1 MAVEEGEVGGGLLSN
16 LTPRQ
21 RLVAMGS
28 FVAIVVLLISLIVLL
43 MGQKG
48 EDKFVVIVKD
58 LPAKSVGEAVAHLK
72 EKKIAYEIRDEGHSI
87 AVEKAKKDEAIID
100 LSMANLP
107 HDGRVG
113 FEIFGDKAGG
123 FISTDFEKKVALQ
136 RAMNGELSRIVQK
149 MNGIERA
156 EVMIV
161 VPEAQLF
168 QEQQLPTTAS
178 VLVKLSGGGGFT
190 QEQIEAI
197 THLIASSVPGLK
209 PQNVTISDTE
219 GHMLAAGQGS
229 GETESSKFNKELSK
243 QLEIKKDIETKL
255 QNKVTELLE
264 KIVGPGHVQAKIEA
278 KVNFDTTQMRIRNM
292 TPVIDP
298 KTNEPLPVAVKT
310 LKERSTEPKFPEGG
324 ASMPGVSTNVA
335 NQTGTTATGTTQTST
350 STTGAANTGGTINGD
365 ITTSSIK
372 GTIAGTMSS
381 NDKETDQKTMNFNNE
396 EKLVTPAIGA
406 IERLSASVTY
416 QYGTPKAAAAGEE
429 AAAEEGTGPKKLT
442 EDDISKIVKDAIGYV
457 ENRDSL
463 TVKEV
468 VFDST
473 LQDMLKEQLAKA
485 DAAKK
490 QIAWWWALVA
500 GLVALVVGAGIGGA
514 LLGKKAPPPEAAGGF
529 GGLPGGGDYAAIP
542 GGPPGGAIPAPEGHG
557 PEVAAPQ
564 DKVEV
569 SRAPVTPPPDNP
581 FGFLYGVE
589 AETVANLLSS
599 ERLPTLVAVLAQLDP
614 GQADDVITLLN
625 PEIQSEVRSR
635 LANNPVLPPMTQKM
649 VSQSLKK
656 RLQSLTAAV

>member
-1 MAVEEGEVGGGLLSN
+1 MAVDEGEVGGGLLSN

-28 FVAIVVLLISLIVLL
+28 FVAIVILLISLIVLL

-48 EDKFVVIVKD
+48 EDKYVIIMKD
-58 LPAKSVGEAVAHLK
+58 LPPKSVGEAVEHLK
-72 EKKIAYEIRDEGHSI
+72 EIRIPYEIRDEGRAV
-87 AVEKAKKDEAIID
+87 AVEKSKKDEAIIS
-100 LSMANLP
+100 LSMVGLP

-136 RAMNGELSRIVQK
+136 RAMQGELSRIIQK
-149 MNGIERA
+149 MRGVERA

-161 VPEAQLF
+161 VPEPQLF

-178 VLVKLSGGGGFT
+178 VLVKLSSGGGFSA
-190 QEQIEAI
+190 EQIDAI

-209 PQNVTISDTE
+209 PQNVTIGDTD

-229 GETESSKFNKELSK
+229 SETESGKFSKELAK
-243 QLEIKKDIETKL
+243 QIEIRKDLE
-255 QNKVTELLE
+255 NKYEAKIVEILE
-264 KIVGPGHVQAKIEA
+264 KIVGPGHVKP
-278 KVNFDTTQMRIRNM
+278 KVDIDMNFDAIQKRIREM
-292 TPVIDP
+292 TPVVDRSGV
-298 KTNEPLPVAVKT
+298 PLPIAVKT
-310 LKERSTEPKFPEGG
+310 LRERNKEPKFGEMSG
-324 ASMPGVSTNVA
+324 APG
-335 NQTGTTATGTTQTST
+335 TQTNL
-350 STTGAANTGGTINGD
+350 GQPVQPVNPVNPANPAQPVNPANPANPASPNQPMQMAEQNRD
-365 ITTSSIK
+365 
-372 GTIAGTMSS
+372 
-381 NDKETDQKTMNFNNE
+381 TDQQTLNFNNQE
-396 EKLVTPAIGA
+396 QLVTPAMGA
-406 IERLSASVTY
+406 IKRITASVTY
-416 QYGTPKAAAAGEE
+416 QYGTPKAGGDDAADAGDDAAAGPQKLKDTDI
-429 AAAEEGTGPKKLT
+429 AEL
-442 EDDISKIVKDAIGYV
+442 VKSAIGFV
-457 ENRDSL
+457 ENRDAI

-468 VFDST
+468 VFDDT
-473 LQDMLKEQLAKA
+473 TQQLLAEQMRKM

-490 QIAWWWALVA
+490 MIPWWIALIA
-500 GLVALVVGAGIGGA
+500 GLVALIVGAGIGGA
-514 LLGKKAPPPEAAGGF
+514 LLGKKVPPPEAAGSF
-529 GGLPGGGDYAAIP
+529 GAVPGVGDYAAVPGP
-542 GGPPGGAIPAPEGHG
+542 GGPPGGAIPAPAGG

-614 GQADDVITLLN
+614 SQADEVINLLN

-656 RLQSLTAAV
+656 RLQSLTASV